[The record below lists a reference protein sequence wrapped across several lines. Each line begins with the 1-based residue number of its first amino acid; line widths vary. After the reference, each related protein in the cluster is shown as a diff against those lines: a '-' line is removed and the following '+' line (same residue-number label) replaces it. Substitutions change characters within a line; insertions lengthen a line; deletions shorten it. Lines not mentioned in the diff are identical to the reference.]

1 MKILQQL
8 KLNYV
13 KGLPFAI
20 FTTTSIST
28 YMSIKH
34 EMNRPFMLP
43 YPYHIK
49 NVLFSSGFGA
59 FAGICYPITF
69 PLYVGMFM
77 YNSSY
82 KK

>member
-1 MKILQQL
+1 MKILQ
-8 KLNYV
+8 KIKSNYV

-28 YMSIKH
+28 YTSIKY
-34 EMNRPFMLP
+34 EMNRPFRLP
-43 YPYHIK
+43 YEHHIK

-69 PLYVGMFM
+69 PLYIGVFM

-82 KK
+82 RK